1 MRVECWWRRH
11 EDTVRGGELP
21 LPGDAPYVGD
31 DAGVG
36 DEHRL
41 GLAGGARGLDDVDCV
56 RREGGRKVG
65 QELQSDLGSVLQLQL
80 RHTRDDG
87 PAAQALHRLKISL
100 EVDQQQDYLF
110 QPL

>member
-21 LPGDAPYVGD
+21 LLGDAPYVGD

-65 QELQSDLGSVLQLQL
+65 QELQSDLGSVL
-80 RHTRDDG
+80 G
-87 PAAQALHRLKISL
+87 EGMWGAPLKS
-100 EVDQQQDYLF
+100 V
-110 QPL
+110 